1 MQDCVIVGSV
11 ATFDGVRP
19 DKELALKVLEEASE
33 VYSAWQAWD
42 GLQGEDAKFESAQ
55 ALIEECADVIQ
66 ATANL
71 AKAMGR
77 DDMRLDM
84 EDCEDRNR
92 ARGRITGERP
102 YPHACGREGCRRYV
116 FVPVPSPRGVLGKLK
131 AKIGGLK

>member
-33 VYSAWQAWD
+33 VYNAWQAWD
-42 GLQGEDAKFESAQ
+42 SLQGEDAKFESAQ
-55 ALIEECADVIQ
+55 VLIEE
-66 ATANL
+66 
-71 AKAMGR
+71 
-77 DDMRLDM
+77 
-84 EDCEDRNR
+84 CEDRNR
-92 ARGRITGERP
+92 ARGRITGEKP

-116 FVPVPSPRGVLGKLK
+116 FVPVPSPRGVLGRLK